1 MKNPTQK
8 AILSIIGPEPM
19 SALDIANQ
27 INFPREKI
35 YYHLSHEEHTL
46 PANFLSGSP

>member
-8 AILSIIGPEPM
+8 AILSIMGPEPM

-27 INFPREKI
+27 INFPRENNVFVEVLVNA
-35 YYHLSHEEHTL
+35 Y
-46 PANFLSGSP
+46 